1 MKASHATIRDVLAK
15 CGPLTSADL
24 AEFFD
29 GPTAQRD
36 VASMIGKMRAAKVK
50 TVYIKGYERHRAG
63 EKSTPRP
70 LYALGAMPDAP
81 PPRKLSPASAC
92 ARYRARRHVAVRAP
106 NSVFQLA
113 RFL

>member
-1 MKASHATIRDVLAK
+1 VKASHATIRDVLAK

-29 GPTAQRD
+29 SPTAQRD

-50 TVYIKGYERHRAG
+50 TVYVKTWEMHRPG

-70 LYALGAMPDAP
+70 VYDLGCAPDAP
-81 PPRKLSPASAC
+81 PPRKQSGASAC
-92 ARYRARRHVAVRAP
+92 ARYRARTKVKAP